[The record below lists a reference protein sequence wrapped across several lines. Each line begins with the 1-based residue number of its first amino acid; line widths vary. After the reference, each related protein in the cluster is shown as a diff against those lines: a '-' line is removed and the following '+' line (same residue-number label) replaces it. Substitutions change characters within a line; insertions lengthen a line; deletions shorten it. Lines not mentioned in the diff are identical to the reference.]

1 MIAEAGLSFIGL
13 GDPSVMSWGKILV
26 AAQQSA
32 FTSGLWA
39 WVLAPGAAIFIT
51 VFGFM
56 QIGYALE
63 EIMNPKMKRK
73 KDVKRQG
80 VSPEIAAAAV
90 FAEMTDITAEEA
102 MSLKQEYAAGGRSY
116 ECTRN

>member
-1 MIAEAGLSFIGL
+1 
-13 GDPSVMSWGKILV
+13 
-26 AAQQSA
+26 
-32 FTSGLWA
+32 
-39 WVLAPGAAIFIT
+39 
-51 VFGFM
+51 M

-90 FAEMTDITAEEA
+90 FAEMTDITVEEA
-102 MSLKQEYAAGGRSY
+102 MAMKQEHATGGRSY